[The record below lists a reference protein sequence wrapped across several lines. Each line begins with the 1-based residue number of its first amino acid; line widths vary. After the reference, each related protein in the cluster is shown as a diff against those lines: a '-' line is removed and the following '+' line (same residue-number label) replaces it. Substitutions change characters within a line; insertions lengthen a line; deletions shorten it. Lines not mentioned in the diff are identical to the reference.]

1 MGVMPLLVSTALLML
16 ELFTLPRDPLTLMLS
31 MDTEDTEDMATWV
44 MLDTVVQ
51 SHMLTPLD
59 PTSLMLSN
67 MFPMVMLLLVST
79 ALLMLELFTLPRDP
93 LTLMLSMDTE
103 DTEDTATLVM
113 LDTVVQSHMLTPLDP
128 TFLMLSSMFPMVMLL
143 LVSTALLTLELFTLP
158 RDPLTL

>member
-1 MGVMPLLVSTALLML
+1 M
-16 ELFTLPRDPLTLMLS
+16 TLMLS

-59 PTSLMLSN
+59 PTSLMLSS

-93 LTLMLSMDTE
+93 
-103 DTEDTATLVM
+103 
-113 LDTVVQSHMLTPLDP
+113 
-128 TFLMLSSMFPMVMLL
+128 
-143 LVSTALLTLELFTLP
+143 
-158 RDPLTL
+158 

>member
-1 MGVMPLLVSTALLML
+1 LSSMFPMVMLLLVSTALLML

-59 PTSLMLSN
+59 PTSLMLSS

-93 LTLMLSMDTE
+93 LTLTPSTDTDTLDLLHLESPPCPMLASLFRDMLMDMDTDCGRLQDVE
-103 DTEDTATLVM
+103 IYCLIKAGLIRSECVDG
-113 LDTVVQSHMLTPLDP
+113 
-128 TFLMLSSMFPMVMLL
+128 
-143 LVSTALLTLELFTLP
+143 
-158 RDPLTL
+158 

>member
-1 MGVMPLLVSTALLML
+1 
-16 ELFTLPRDPLTLMLS
+16 
-31 MDTEDTEDMATWV
+31 
-44 MLDTVVQ
+44 
-51 SHMLTPLD
+51 MLTPLD

-103 DTEDTATLVM
+103 DMEDMATLVM

-128 TFLMLSSMFPMVMLL
+128 TSLMLSSMFPMVMLL
-143 LVSTALLTLELFTLP
+143 LVSTALLMLELFTLP
-158 RDPLTL
+158 RDLLMLTLSTDMEDTDTLDLLPLD